1 MFGAVADSASIN
13 KDGTTARATRE
24 FMWGFPYFRDDTCR
38 AVPNTQ
44 RGGAYAVPS
53 KPTSHESNDDL
64 PVERRQNARGDSDP
78 LDWETKVL
86 MRLERHIES
95 LSGNQRSLANP
106 PSELGWEEASVRVLQ
121 NRVRDLQSEQL

>member
-1 MFGAVADSASIN
+1 M
-13 KDGTTARATRE
+13 
-24 FMWGFPYFRDDTCR
+24 
-38 AVPNTQ
+38 
-44 RGGAYAVPS
+44 PS

-121 NRVRDLQSEQL
+121 NRVRDLQSE